1 MKFKQTI
8 YLLRASL
15 LLACLPMSTV
25 LTAQCPT
32 ITTPPTS
39 QPFCAGGEAT
49 FSVAATG
56 SGSLSYQWQQ
66 TCPATEWTVYKSH
79 SYLPH
84 NNVAS
89 VYESDG
95 VIYIGL
101 QDGGYD
107 ATFSGGV
114 ATLDVGAGAT
124 TWTVYNTDNS
134 NLPHDEVS
142 DVYESGGVIY
152 AATDFGVATLDV
164 GAGATTWTVYNDRT
178 SNFPF
183 GNVYGVYE
191 SGGVIYAATDDGVA
205 TLDVGAGATTWTVY
219 NTDNSNLPDDDVS
232 GVYESGGVI
241 YAATFGG
248 GVATLDVGAGETT
261 WRVYHTGNSN
271 LPNNLVFGIY
281 VSGGVIYAATFGG
294 GVATLRV
301 GAGETTWRVYRTDN
315 SNLPNNDVYGIY
327 ESGGVIYAATFG
339 GLATLAVGAG
349 ATIWTVYNTSNSNFP
364 NNGVWDVYESG
375 GVIYA
380 ATYGGVATLDVGA
393 GATIWTVYNTSNSN
407 LPINDVRGVYESD
420 GVIYAA
426 TFDGGLATLDVAAGA
441 TTWTVYD
448 TSNSS
453 LSSNRVLDVY
463 VSGGGIYTG
472 LRDGGVGI
480 LPNVAMD
487 IPNATSATYT
497 FSPTAAAADGTYPV
511 VVSHANGCSITSE
524 AVSLTINNPPTITT
538 PPIDQAVC
546 PGDEATFSVAA
557 SGSGTLRYQ
566 WQQTCQATEWTVYNM
581 SNSNFPRNSVQDVY
595 ESGGVIYAAT
605 FSGGVA
611 TLDVAAG
618 ATTWTV
624 YNTGNSNLPNNN
636 CFGVYESDGVIYAA
650 TSGGDVATLDVG
662 AGATIWTVYNT
673 SNSNFPYAAVLGVY
687 ESGGVIY
694 AATSGGGVATLDV
707 GAGAMIWTVYNTS
720 NSNLPHD
727 DVTGVYES
735 GGVIYAATGGGVAT
749 LAVGAGATTWTV
761 YDTSN
766 SNLPSNGVSSV
777 YESGGVIYAATYGS
791 GLATL
796 DVGAGAMTW
805 MVYNTSNSNLPQN
818 TVTGVYES
826 DGVIYAATFGGVA
839 TLDVGASAM
848 IWTVYNKSNSNLPNN
863 NISSVYES
871 DGVIYAATEGGGVAT
886 LDLGGMDI
894 PNATSATYTFS
905 LTAAAADCT
914 YQVVVSDASGCRVT
928 SEAVSLTIEESCIVP
943 VEVVLEDPCSCLN
956 NASTID
962 LDAGAGGAD
971 GQFAELVTLRGV
983 GGATLASNLDYRVVS
998 MVGGA
1003 DADNIPAVGTQSDGT
1018 AIAPGTAF
1026 TFNATTSFY
1035 ELAFVHVDEVGYTLI
1050 VQQYID
1056 DVAAGDQY
1064 MIANNCAY
1072 PNPTFDPVLVDL
1084 YCPDAP
1090 AFLLGAMP
1098 AGADGV
1104 TYTIDGNAATQ
1115 VDPPNLSIGF
1125 HTVLMTYDAAAGA
1138 NGGISPDGGTT
1149 PALPGCVQTVQ
1160 KVIEVNDTEPPMIT
1174 CPVDV
1179 TIECDE
1185 DSSPANTGTATAT
1198 DNCNTAPVITF
1209 TDMVAPGTCP
1219 QESTITRTW
1228 TATDGVNLMATCVQT
1243 ITIVDTQ
1250 APTIACP
1257 ADLTL
1262 QCVSGQDTSPATTGT
1277 ASATDACDPNP
1288 VITFADNVI
1297 PGNCA
1302 GNYVIER
1309 TWTATDECG
1318 TAATCLQVIRVEDT
1332 TPPVIACPADLTL
1345 QCVSGQDTSPATTG
1359 TASATDA
1366 CDPNPVITFADN
1378 VVPGNCAGNYV
1389 IERTW
1394 TATDEC
1400 GNPSTCVQTITI
1412 QDTQAP
1418 TVTCTDFTDTFE
1430 GCPDAIGL
1438 NTPDGVW
1445 TAVGADGGFT
1455 AAAGGTYTI
1464 TGDLTACVSDNC
1476 AALADLEYTLFSSR
1490 EENRTACAVTVVNE
1504 FSIRDACG
1512 NVAAEQV
1519 VTRHTIEDTTPPM
1532 ITCPADVTTEC
1543 DEDDSPA
1550 NTGMATTP
1558 STCNPTPTISYMDVL
1573 SPLADGYL
1581 ITRSWTATDACG
1593 NSSSCEQLI
1602 TVASCEPQLMD
1613 PCSCINNATI
1623 FDLDTGLGGD
1633 DGQFSEL
1640 VAVTGPNGAPILAN
1654 SLITWQ
1660 VFSSS
1665 GGVDAFAAT
1674 PLAPAQTAGNPI
1686 PVGTEL
1692 FYNPATGHYEL
1703 PFYHYDGVGYSL
1715 SVQQFVN
1722 GMPGQILGPISNNC
1736 VYPNP
1741 VFDPVFQDLY
1751 CPDEPAFT
1759 LGGVDNNGLGFDV
1772 VSFTIDGNAATQLD
1786 PSALSVGFHTVLMT
1800 WDGAAGTNN
1809 GSGTMANPNEP
1820 GCEQSVQKGNYSGC
1834 LKGYFAKKSYFLG

>member
-1 MKFKQTI
+1 
-8 YLLRASL
+8 
-15 LLACLPMSTV
+15 
-25 LTAQCPT
+25 
-32 ITTPPTS
+32 
-39 QPFCAGGEAT
+39 
-49 FSVAATG
+49 
-56 SGSLSYQWQQ
+56 
-66 TCPATEWTVYKSH
+66 
-79 SYLPH
+79 
-84 NNVAS
+84 
-89 VYESDG
+89 
-95 VIYIGL
+95 
-101 QDGGYD
+101 
-107 ATFSGGV
+107 
-114 ATLDVGAGAT
+114 
-124 TWTVYNTDNS
+124 
-134 NLPHDEVS
+134 
-142 DVYESGGVIY
+142 
-152 AATDFGVATLDV
+152 
-164 GAGATTWTVYNDRT
+164 
-178 SNFPF
+178 
-183 GNVYGVYE
+183 
-191 SGGVIYAATDDGVA
+191 
-205 TLDVGAGATTWTVY
+205 
-219 NTDNSNLPDDDVS
+219 
-232 GVYESGGVI
+232 
-241 YAATFGG
+241 
-248 GVATLDVGAGETT
+248 
-261 WRVYHTGNSN
+261 
-271 LPNNLVFGIY
+271 
-281 VSGGVIYAATFGG
+281 
-294 GVATLRV
+294 
-301 GAGETTWRVYRTDN
+301 
-315 SNLPNNDVYGIY
+315 
-327 ESGGVIYAATFG
+327 
-339 GLATLAVGAG
+339 
-349 ATIWTVYNTSNSNFP
+349 
-364 NNGVWDVYESG
+364 
-375 GVIYA
+375 
-380 ATYGGVATLDVGA
+380 
-393 GATIWTVYNTSNSN
+393 
-407 LPINDVRGVYESD
+407 
-420 GVIYAA
+420 
-426 TFDGGLATLDVAAGA
+426 
-441 TTWTVYD
+441 
-448 TSNSS
+448 

-1288 VITFADNVI
+1288 VITFADNVVPGNCAGNYVI
-1297 PGNCA
+1297 ERTWTATDECGTAATCLQVIRVEDTTPPVIACPADLTLQCVSGQDTSPATTGTASATDACDPNPVITFADNVVPGNCAGNYVIERTWTATDECGTAATCLQVIRVEDTTPPVIACPADLTLQCVSGQDTSPATTGTASATDACDPNPVITFADNVVPGNCA